1 MYRTW
6 NPRILEKRKITRRAV
21 IRPETRLESL
31 MSSPAAPNLEVSK
44 KIFSALPEKGIR
56 LIIIHPGSYSD
67 HIRCDIRL
75 ATLADSPPP
84 YYALSH
90 VWGSDHNPEQIR
102 LNGENFDIRKNLAK
116 TLRQLRRG
124 DKAVVF
130 WIDALCINQCDED
143 EKRVQ
148 IPLIGD
154 IYKEAEKVVA
164 FLGDHDA
171 SSRLLFKVLQ
181 GLERQVN
188 IGYILMRLGS
198 EDLASIK
205 DATYTFL
212 AREYWSRAWI
222 VQELILGRDRR
233 IQCSTDEVSFSALQT
248 LLDGL
253 AGWPVVMKL
262 SPGGPD
268 RYAALSPSTRWHPRF
283 QQLLKTGS
291 TLSTNGFLDG
301 FLDSRCSYPQDHIY
315 AFYNLFPEE
324 IKSYIEV
331 NVKKEPEEIICQ
343 AAQGIIKE
351 TRSLHIITLRGRQMR
366 PVDLW
371 QYNLPSWCPFFGV
384 EFLNDPILPEFSG
397 DPIYLSNDEPIA
409 KFSKD
414 GKRLEVKG
422 VMIGQICTTVFR
434 NPLASRPFED
444 IDFKDEEL
452 IPSGNMPANAF
463 TSSYHDLSTMLNCLR
478 LF

>member
-1 MYRTW
+1 
-6 NPRILEKRKITRRAV
+6 
-21 IRPETRLESL
+21 
-31 MSSPAAPNLEVSK
+31 MSSPAAPNLE
-44 KIFSALPEKGIR
+44 GIR

-90 VWGSDHNPEQIR
+90 IH

-116 TLRQLRRG
+116 TFRQLRRG
-124 DKAVVF
+124 DKAV
-130 WIDALCINQCDED
+130 D
-143 EKRVQ
+143 EKR
-148 IPLIGD
+148 
-154 IYKEAEKVVA
+154 AEKVVA

-171 SSRLLFKVLQ
+171 SSLLLFKVLQ

-222 VQELILGRDRR
+222 VQELILGL
-233 IQCSTDEVSFSALQT
+233 SFSALQT
-248 LLDGL
+248 LFDGL
-253 AGWPVVMKL
+253 A
-262 SPGGPD
+262 GGPD
-268 RYAALSPSTRWHPRF
+268 RYARFSPSTRWHPRF

-331 NVKKEPEEIICQ
+331 N

-371 QYNLPSWCPFFGV
+371 QYNLPSC
-384 EFLNDPILPEFSG
+384 
-397 DPIYLSNDEPIA
+397 NDEPIA

-444 IDFKDEEL
+444 IDFKDEGRINTEWEYACECIYFIISRFIDDVEL
-452 IPSGNMPANAF
+452 LKVVLNDNDDVACLPGHDSLLAILDSEYELSRFNFHEFAQYLHSRQPCTFRYDGSFLHQQHRSILPEKDPTTEDLAIVPQSACMNDVLCAIHGCEPLMILRKERE
-463 TSSYHDLSTMLNCLR
+463 SYRVIGEAKVFRRIGDKSFGYKELR
-478 LF
+478 GSFILK